1 MSISYAADAA
11 QSFYPDPQENTM
23 QGLFRQYERV
33 LVDSLITSFGLDFLV
48 KDRHGGDVDTIH
60 NVRQIDTD
68 DRMVYKN
75 SANAQHYTAEE
86 KFLPGKEN
94 AATNR
99 ELSEKFYKDDAYK
112 NMKHHAREQYRNSG
126 IPVMDAYTGD
136 ELHFLGRTTAEN
148 AGVNAEL
155 DHTVSKKSIQND
167 RGRILA
173 NCSSVDLANLQ
184 ENLNFTNAKL
194 NRSMQDME
202 IPEYIEKHPDLSDNE
217 KRQMMN
223 RYKKAKKAIGTRIA
237 TAYYTSP
244 AFAGDLTLAA
254 GNVGLRMG
262 ARQVIGF
269 IFTEMWFS
277 VKEEFQNQSGEFDLG
292 EFFSSLGRGIQRGYA
307 RAKEKYAELIS
318 KFFSGALSGAMPS
331 LTTTIC
337 NIFFTTAKNVV
348 KIIRQSYASLVEA
361 GKVLFINPD
370 NYTFGERMR
379 AVVKILATGASVV
392 AGALVSE
399 ALEATP
405 IGQIPV
411 LGDVVQTF
419 CGAFVTGILSCTFLY
434 FLDRSEL
441 MNRLFKCLDNLHTIE
456 TEISYYRQQA
466 DYFEQYAAELMN
478 IDLPQFQA
486 EVELYSCI
494 ANDIEAVKSEH
505 ELNYVLR
512 KAYEKISVSIPWKG
526 YDSFKKFMDDK
537 NSQLVFQ

>member
-1 MSISYAADAA
+1 M
-11 QSFYPDPQENTM
+11 
-23 QGLFRQYERV
+23 
-33 LVDSLITSFGLDFLV
+33 
-48 KDRHGGDVDTIH
+48 
-60 NVRQIDTD
+60 
-68 DRMVYKN
+68 
-75 SANAQHYTAEE
+75 
-86 KFLPGKEN
+86 
-94 AATNR
+94 
-99 ELSEKFYKDDAYK
+99 
-112 NMKHHAREQYRNSG
+112 
-126 IPVMDAYTGD
+126 
-136 ELHFLGRTTAEN
+136 
-148 AGVNAEL
+148 

-202 IPEYIEKHPDLSDNE
+202 IPEYIEKHPELPDSE

-223 RYKKAKKAIGTRIA
+223 RYKKAKKAIDTRIA

-254 GNVGLRMG
+254 GNVGL
-262 ARQVIGF
+262 
-269 IFTEMWFS
+269 
-277 VKEEFQNQSGEFDLG
+277 
-292 EFFSSLGRGIQRGYA
+292 
-307 RAKEKYAELIS
+307 
-318 KFFSGALSGAMPS
+318 
-331 LTTTIC
+331 
-337 NIFFTTAKNVV
+337 
-348 KIIRQSYASLVEA
+348 
-361 GKVLFINPD
+361 
-370 NYTFGERMR
+370 RMR

-411 LGDVVQTF
+411 LGDIVQTF

-466 DYFEQYAAELMN
+466 EYFEKYAAELMS

-486 EVELYSCI
+486 EVKLYSRV
-494 ANDIEAVKSEH
+494 ANDLETVRSEH
-505 ELNYVLR
+505 ELNSVLL
-512 KAYEKISVSIPWKG
+512 KAYERISVFRYGKRGCHHKNWLWIWKKRG
-526 YDSFKKFMDDK
+526 RNCRHIY
-537 NSQLVFQ
+537 V